1 MNQKFFWRFPMTPY
15 RDPSQIH
22 WQVGEATLTT
32 LSDGYFEIPLEHLI
46 VNAPMDK
53 VLEVQHSALRA
64 NPPRIDVNAYLVR
77 IPGHGPVLID
87 TGGGLQLM
95 PSMGKLPYA
104 LQAVGVSL
112 DSVQTVLLTHLHG
125 DHCGGLVD
133 AEGKASFH
141 NAEIVLHRAEAAYWL
156 ESNLDEV
163 PDRKTFEFIR
173 HILAPYANRTRLIEE
188 GEVVP
193 GILAVPLP
201 GHTPGHTGYRLG
213 SGQSSVLIWGD
224 IVHVPAVQSTLLD
237 AGTAMDVDPA
247 LAVKTRRETFRQVT
261 EEDSFVA
268 GMHMEFPG
276 LAQLKAE
283 GDGYRI
289 VPAHWITMQG

>member
-1 MNQKFFWRFPMTPY
+1 MDDRNVSP
-15 RDPSQIH
+15 IH

-32 LSDGYFEIPLEHLI
+32 LSDGYFEVPLEHLI
-46 VNAPMDK
+46 VNAPMEK
-53 VLEVQHSALRA
+53 VLEVQHSALRL

-77 IPGHGPVLID
+77 FPSHGPVLID
-87 TGGGLQLM
+87 TGGGSQLM
-95 PSMGKLPYA
+95 ASMGKLPSA
-104 LQAVGVSL
+104 IQAAGVSL
-112 DSVQTVLLTHLHG
+112 DSLQTVMLTHLHG

-133 AEGKASFH
+133 AEGNASFP

-173 HILAPYANRTRLIEE
+173 QMLAPYANRTRLIEG

-193 GILAVPLP
+193 GILALPLP

-224 IVHVPAVQSTLLD
+224 IVHVPAVQSKLPN

-247 LAVKTRRETFRQVT
+247 LAAKTRKETFRQVA
-261 EEDSFVA
+261 EEGSLVA
-268 GMHMEFPG
+268 GMHLEFPG
-276 LAQLKAE
+276 LAQLKFA
-283 GDGYRI
+283 GDGYRM
-289 VPAHWITMQG
+289 VAAHWIVMQS

>member
-1 MNQKFFWRFPMTPY
+1 
-15 RDPSQIH
+15 
-22 WQVGEATLTT
+22 L
-32 LSDGYFEIPLEHLI
+32 
-46 VNAPMDK
+46 
-53 VLEVQHSALRA
+53 

-87 TGGGLQLM
+87 TGGGSQLM
-95 PSMGKLPYA
+95 PSMGKLPSA
-104 LQAVGVSL
+104 LRAAGVSL
-112 DSVQTVLLTHLHG
+112 ESIQTVILTHLHG

-133 AEGKASFH
+133 VEGHASFP
-141 NAEIVLHRAEAAYWL
+141 NAEIVLHKAESAYWL

-163 PDRKTFEFIR
+163 PDRNTFGFIR
-173 HILAPYANRTRLIEE
+173 QMLVPYANRTRLIEG

-213 SGQSSVLIWGD
+213 SGPSSVLIWGD
-224 IVHVPAVQSTLLD
+224 IVHVPAVQSTLPD

-247 LAVKTRRETFRQVT
+247 LAVKTRKDTFRQVA
-261 EEDSFVA
+261 EAGSFVA
-268 GMHMEFPG
+268 GMHLEFPG
-276 LAQLKAE
+276 LAQLTSQ

-289 VPAHWITMQG
+289 LAGHWIAMQG